1 MGKQNF
7 YVMGADG
14 KFKRLDHKYDVT
26 ISFKTKEEQE
36 DFLRILKNLS
46 DLKMELPGQQEGE
59 VGAEVN

>member
-14 KFKRLDHKYDVT
+14 KFRRLDHKYDVT

-46 DLKMELPGQQEGE
+46 DLKMELPGQQENKHE
-59 VGAEVN
+59 ADD

>member
-1 MGKQNF
+1 MSSKNQF

-14 KFKRLDHKYDVT
+14 KFRRLEHKYDVT

-46 DLKMELPGQQEGE
+46 DLKMELPGQQDKTDGD
-59 VGAEVN
+59 